1 MSSKIQDTLKD
12 FNLFCPKDIGVAFKF
27 IGTVVDVNDKSDPLV
42 KAASVP
48 GGILYSKSDDASYVY
63 TGGGFEPIDAPAKDT
78 KEPIKIRRRSN
89 CRNCGAP
96 LPDTSGSRVKCKYCD
111 TVQSID
117 KDDQEVLEG
126 PVMAEEYHSV
136 TSTTY
141 MQCATSPTFT
151 IAAY

>member
-1 MSSKIQDTLKD
+1 MSSKIQD
-12 FNLFCPKDIGVAFKF
+12 FNLFHPEDMMIGFKF
-27 IGTVVDVNDKSDPLV
+27 IGAVVDVNDKSDPLV

-48 GGILYSKSDDASYVY
+48 GGLLYSKSDDANYVY
-63 TGGGFEPIDAPAKDT
+63 TGGRFEPIDAPVENT
-78 KEPIKIRRRSN
+78 KEPVKIRRRSN
-89 CRNCGAP
+89 CCNCGAP

-111 TVQSID
+111 TVQSVD
-117 KDDQEVLEG
+117 KDNQEALEG
-126 PVMAEEYHSV
+126 PVMAEEYRSV

>member
-1 MSSKIQDTLKD
+1 MDCAEQLTF
-12 FNLFCPKDIGVAFKF
+12 FNLFHPEDMYSALEF
-27 IGTVVDVNDKSDPLV
+27 IGAVVDINDKSDPLV

-48 GGILYSKSDDASYVY
+48 GGVLYSKSDDTSYVY
-63 TGGGFEPIDAPAKDT
+63 TGGGFEPIDAPIKDT
-78 KEPIKIRRRSN
+78 KESVKIRRRSN

-111 TVQSID
+111 TVQSVD

-141 MQCATSPTFT
+141 MPCVTSPTFT